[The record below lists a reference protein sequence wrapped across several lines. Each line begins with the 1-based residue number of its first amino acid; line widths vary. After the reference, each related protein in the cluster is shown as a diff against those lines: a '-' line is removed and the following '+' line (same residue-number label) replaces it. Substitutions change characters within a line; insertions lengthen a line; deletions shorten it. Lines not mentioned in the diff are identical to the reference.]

1 MTAHTVTCTLTVHCA
16 WWVMPY
22 LNTLAFMCAL
32 TGLEPDL
39 RKARRMIEKGV
50 MLKAKPVR

>member
-1 MTAHTVTCTLTVHCA
+1 MTKHTVICTLTVHRA
-16 WWVMPY
+16 WWVLPY

-39 RKARRMIEKGV
+39 RKVNRMIEKGV
-50 MLKAKPVR
+50 TLKATPVR